1 MIRFLLAHPL
11 TRGLDIDDP
20 STTELRRQIIREK
33 GFLRQ
38 IYHEWYTAIA
48 SKLSPREGP
57 VLELG
62 SGAGFLKDFVPNL
75 ITSEVFHC
83 RAIDVV
89 LNGMELPFANGAL
102 HATVMID
109 VFHHIPQLRR
119 FFTEAARCVRPGGVV
134 LMIEPWVTP
143 WSQLVY
149 TRLHHEPFQP
159 EAKQWEFPERGPLS
173 GANGALPHIVFA
185 RDRLQFE
192 GEFPMWQIQRITP
205 MMPFCYLVSGG
216 VSMRSL
222 MPDWTFK
229 CWRGVENMLSPFI
242 NKLAM
247 FAYIVLQKR
256 EFKP

>member
-1 MIRFLLAHPL
+1 MIRFFLAHPL

-20 STTELRRQIIREK
+20 HTTEIRRQIIREK
-33 GFLRQ
+33 SFLRQ
-38 IYHEWYTAIA
+38 IYHEWYAAIA
-48 SKLSPREGP
+48 NRLSAREGP

-62 SGAGFLKDFVPNL
+62 SGAGFLKDFVPAL

-83 RAIDVV
+83 PGIDVV

-102 HATVMID
+102 QAIVMID
-109 VFHHIPQLRR
+109 VFHHIPQPRR

-134 LMIEPWVTP
+134 LMIEPWVTS

-159 EAKQWEFPERGPLS
+159 QAKQWEFPERGPLS

-185 RDRLQFE
+185 RDRIQIE
-192 GEFPMWQIQRITP
+192 HEFPMWRIHEIEP

-216 VSMRSL
+216 VSLRSL
-222 MPDWTFK
+222 MPGWSFK
-229 CWRGVENMLSPFI
+229 YWRGLENLLQPAI
-242 NKLAM
+242 NNLAM
-247 FAYIVLQKR
+247 FAQILLVRL
-256 EFKP
+256 

>member
-20 STTELRRQIIREK
+20 HTTEIRRQIIREK
-33 GFLRQ
+33 SFLRQ
-38 IYHEWYTAIA
+38 IYHEWYVAIA
-48 SKLSPREGP
+48 RKLSTREGP

-62 SGAGFLKDFVPNL
+62 SGAGFLKDFVPGL

-83 RAIDVV
+83 RGIDLV
-89 LNGMELPFANGAL
+89 LNGTELPFADGAL
-102 HATVMID
+102 QAIVMID
-109 VFHHIPQLRR
+109 VFHHISQPRR

-134 LMIEPWVTP
+134 LMIEPWVTL

-149 TRLHHEPFQP
+149 TQMHHEPFQP
-159 EAKQWEFPERGPLS
+159 EAKNWEFPNRGPLS

-192 GEFPMWQIQRITP
+192 REFPMWRIHAIEP

-222 MPDWTFK
+222 MPGWSFK
-229 CWRGVENMLSPFI
+229 YWRGLENMLTPFI

-247 FAYIVLQKR
+247 FAYIVLQKK
-256 EFKP
+256 EFKQ

>member
-1 MIRFLLAHPL
+1 
-11 TRGLDIDDP
+11 
-20 STTELRRQIIREK
+20 
-33 GFLRQ
+33 
-38 IYHEWYTAIA
+38 
-48 SKLSPREGP
+48 
-57 VLELG
+57 
-62 SGAGFLKDFVPNL
+62 
-75 ITSEVFHC
+75 
-83 RAIDVV
+83 
-89 LNGMELPFANGAL
+89 MELPFTDGAL
-102 HATVMID
+102 QAIVMID
-109 VFHHIPQLRR
+109 VFHHIPQPRR